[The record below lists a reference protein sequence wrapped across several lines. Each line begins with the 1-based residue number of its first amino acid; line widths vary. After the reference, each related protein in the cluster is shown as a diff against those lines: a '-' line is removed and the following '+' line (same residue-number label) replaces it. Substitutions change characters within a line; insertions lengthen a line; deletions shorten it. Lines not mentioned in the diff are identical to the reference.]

1 TPAAEI
7 AQASDLME
15 LRKFDDAAVVLKN
28 YLTANPDSIEAWNL
42 LRALHWQKS
51 EIPAYR
57 ELTVKLCELHLRAR
71 EYETAWRDYEEFL
84 VVGGENIPSAIW
96 LDLCRVPEQRQDF
109 ERAVS
114 EYEKLAAAYP
124 FERQSIMAQL
134 TAARICL
141 TRLSRPQD
149 ALRLY
154 EGASASPGSHLDL
167 EQDIESGIRETR
179 NVLAQAEAFSAGASS
194 GK

>member
-1 TPAAEI
+1 MFLQFLLLEPGYEATGDVMVSVTHYRNEAE
-7 AQASDLME
+7 
-15 LRKFDDAAVVLKN
+15 RC
-28 YLTANPDSIEAWNL
+28 
-42 LRALHWQKS
+42 
-51 EIPAYR
+51 R
-57 ELTVKLCELHLRAR
+57 ELAAHSPDPDMAKR
-71 EYETAWRDYEEFL
+71 WRSLAAD
-84 VVGGENIPSAIW
+84 
-96 LDLCRVPEQRQDF
+96 
-109 ERAVS
+109 
-114 EYEKLAAAYP
+114 YEKLAAAYP

-154 EGASASPGSHLDL
+154 EGASASPVPHLDL